1 MNLSLFILTFALE
14 TMNSSLMKILFYADT
29 VFGFGGVQRVLAVI
43 AKALSD
49 EHDVTI
55 LSTDTDVNLSM
66 YGYGQSNVKFE
77 YITYQGKINFEFYLC
92 KTISF
97 IYKKVLPHNSATSR
111 LYSYSFFRPSK
122 KSS

>member
-1 MNLSLFILTFALE
+1 
-14 TMNSSLMKILFYADT
+14 MKILFYADT

-66 YGYGQSNVKFE
+66 YGYG
-77 YITYQGKINFEFYLC
+77 
-92 KTISF
+92 
-97 IYKKVLPHNSATSR
+97 
-111 LYSYSFFRPSK
+111 
-122 KSS
+122 

>member
-1 MNLSLFILTFALE
+1 
-14 TMNSSLMKILFYADT
+14 MKILFYADT

-66 YGYGQSNVKFE
+66 YGYGQSKVKFE
-77 YITYQGKINFEFYLC
+77 YITYQGNRDLEFYFC
-92 KTISF
+92 KRFLVIPSLYTLLSKISL
-97 IYKKVLPHNSATSR
+97 IKIQ
-111 LYSYSFFRPSK
+111 
-122 KSS
+122 

>member
-66 YGYGQSNVKFE
+66 YGYGQSKVK
-77 YITYQGKINFEFYLC
+77 L
-92 KTISF
+92 
-97 IYKKVLPHNSATSR
+97 
-111 LYSYSFFRPSK
+111 
-122 KSS
+122 

>member
-1 MNLSLFILTFALE
+1 
-14 TMNSSLMKILFYADT
+14 MKILFYADT

-66 YGYGQSNVKFE
+66 YGYGQSKVKFE
-77 YITYQGKINFEFYLC
+77 YITYQGNRDLEFYFC
-92 KTISF
+92 KCISF
-97 IYKKVLPHNSATSR
+97 LYKI
-111 LYSYSFFRPSK
+111 
-122 KSS
+122 